1 MTELPIS
8 LVVVTYNEE
17 QNIERCLR
25 SVPWASEVVVLDSY
39 SQDNTVKIAHELGA
53 RVFQE
58 KWKGY
63 GRQKASAV
71 EKAKF
76 DWILSLDADEALSP
90 ELAKEIFQRWPKF
103 NSMSGYMLPRKSFHL
118 GRWIG
123 YGGWF
128 PDYQLRFFHRSSG
141 QWSSNSIHE
150 RVQVAQ
156 EEKLKNVIHH
166 WVFDDISDQVKTNDK
181 YSTLQAE
188 ALSTAGKKF
197 YYWKLVIKPT
207 TKFFETYLLKRGF
220 LDGLPGFIISV
231 SAAYSV
237 FLKWAKLWDI
247 ERKMK
252 ERQPRQSMAMV
263 DK

>member
-1 MTELPIS
+1 MNKLPIS

-17 QNIERCLR
+17 KNIERCLR
-25 SVPWASEVVVLDSY
+25 SVPWASEIIVVDSY
-39 SQDNTVKIAHELGA
+39 SQDNTVRLAHELGA

-76 DWILSLDADEALSP
+76 DWILSLDADEALSSA
-90 ELAKEIFQRWPKF
+90 LASEILQRWPKF
-103 NSMSGYMLPRKSFHL
+103 NSMSGYLLPRISFHL
-118 GRWIG
+118 GQWIK

-128 PDYQLRFFHRSSG
+128 PDYQLRLFHRSSG
-141 QWSSNSIHE
+141 QWQTSSIHE

-156 EEKLKNVIHH
+156 TEKLKNVIQH
-166 WVFDDISDQVKTNDK
+166 WVFEDISDQVITNDK
-181 YSTLQAE
+181 YSGLQAD
-188 ALSTAGKKF
+188 ALAAAGKKF
-197 YYWKLVIKPT
+197 SLWKLVFKPM

-237 FLKWAKLWDI
+237 FLKWAKLWDL

-252 ERQPRQSMAMV
+252 LPRPRMDQ
-263 DK
+263 